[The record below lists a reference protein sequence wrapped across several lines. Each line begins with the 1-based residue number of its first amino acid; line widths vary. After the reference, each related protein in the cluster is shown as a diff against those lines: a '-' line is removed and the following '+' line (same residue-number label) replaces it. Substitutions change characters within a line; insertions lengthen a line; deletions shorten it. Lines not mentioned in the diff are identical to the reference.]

1 MRFHTLQAL
10 LAWEAPLPSLKQ
22 VGHVHETAT
31 CWPLTL
37 SNVLMLR
44 PCSAGFPRSSWNRP
58 LMGRETWVP
67 KRKPLVESGD
77 ENQCPPLPRE
87 CRSGAPPWFSTGRN
101 QCQTRSRP
109 CHNGQD
115 HDELDPNGSA
125 TNASLAATIILL
137 LASESTPAMVVV
149 DTPTPV
155 EEAGCYD
162 APGSTK
168 AVDRASIHWII
179 NLQRLKE
186 HRCCLIHK
194 AWGCL

>member
-67 KRKPLVESGD
+67 KRRPLVESGD

-87 CRSGAPPWFSTGRN
+87 CRSGAPQWFSTGRN
-101 QCQTRSRP
+101 QCQTRFPPMPQWPGPWWIGPQWQCHQCQSGSHHHPSPCIRIHSSHGSGRYPDPSRR
-109 CHNGQD
+109 G
-115 HDELDPNGSA
+115 
-125 TNASLAATIILL
+125 LL
-137 LASESTPAMVVV
+137 LWCPRLHKSR
-149 DTPTPV
+149 
-155 EEAGCYD
+155 G
-162 APGSTK
+162 PG
-168 AVDRASIHWII
+168 
-179 NLQRLKE
+179 
-186 HRCCLIHK
+186 
-194 AWGCL
+194 